1 MEILEKYKNE
11 YEECSLKEETN
22 LGYIY
27 NAYNKKARR
36 DCCLK
41 IISKK
46 QLQLGDYD
54 FLLEQLNREEKITNL
69 CNSENTVHFYR
80 KLETKDNIIFELE
93 YCEDNL
99 NNYLLENGEL
109 KGDLELFKN
118 IIISLAKA
126 LKTLHDKG
134 VMHRDIKPSN
144 IFYIDD
150 PQNIIKLGDFGCS
163 IFIKDNKSEPIGTIF
178 YTAPEIIK
186 NFEYDER
193 CDLWSLGITLFE
205 LYFGFLPY
213 GENPN
218 TNKINKVVYGKKKL
232 KIKQTKIP
240 TLDILFNRLLV
251 INPKDRMTYDEF
263 FKYVFSD
270 NFMKEGVTYVNDN
283 KLYKQIY
290 ENILKEPEINFK
302 ITEIKECKQE
312 KEKEEEAN
320 FKKILTLVE
329 DGHLPDLMN
338 FANGSLNEK
347 KVYNNIIYY
356 DENIDYLSD
365 IIEDCDYFERVTSGA
380 FILCTNIESLDLVKK
395 EVLRQIQKD
404 KKTRFNLITTGS
416 KCEKIMSFLEN
427 DKPFKDCIDKIC
439 VYCMDYD
446 KWSFLKDKYEKIFDV
461 YTDPDEVIEFINKF
475 SSNDIKPFPITKIL
489 TYQDYIDK
497 YKDRHIKIS
506 SFYGDMT
513 VEEYKKNIKNMGLL
527 IDFEGEKN
535 LLSNPDKNDLMSGF
549 LTFDLSK
556 DLEHLD
562 NLIIK
567 EYTKNTFYGDLNKWL
582 MNSKMN
588 FYEPVAYFTARLMFS
603 LNKFAKKNQKYC
615 NVDKIELHRG
625 VKLTYTDLIAY
636 ERAKGKIILL
646 SAFTSTSKD
655 QSEAESFAGRD
666 EDIKSLYNNNL
677 RFSVVFHITNIYKN
691 GWISNGID
699 IENESEYDEEREIL
713 FQPFS
718 FYYVKDTKIDIE
730 QYIADIYL
738 ETIGKIEILE
748 EKIKLG
754 KEIIY
759 NKDKNIMESKK

>member
-22 LGYIY
+22 LGFIY
-27 NAYNKKARR
+27 NAYNKKAGR

-109 KGDLELFKN
+109 KENLKLFKN

-150 PQNIIKLGDFGCS
+150 PPNIIKLGDFGCS

-193 CDLWSLGITLFE
+193 CDLWSLGITLFR

-232 KIKQTKIP
+232 IIKKTEIP

-283 KLYKQIY
+283 KLYQQIY
-290 ENILKEPEINFK
+290 EKILKEPEVNFK
-302 ITEIKECKQE
+302 ITAIKECKLEQ
-312 KEKEEEAN
+312 EEEN

-338 FANGSLNEK
+338 FDNGSLNEK

-380 FILCTNIESLDLVKK
+380 FILCSSIESLDLVKK

-404 KKTRFNLITTGS
+404 KKTRFYLITTGS

-427 DKPFKDCIDKIC
+427 NKPFKDCIDKIC

-461 YTDPDEVIEFINKF
+461 YTDQDEVIEFINKF
-475 SSNDIKPFPITKIL
+475 SSNDIKPFPITKLL

-527 IDFEGEKN
+527 IDFEGKKN
-535 LLSNPDKNDLMSGF
+535 LLSNPNDLMSGF

-646 SAFTSTSKD
+646 STFTSTSKD

>member
-11 YEECSLKEETN
+11 YKECSLKEETN
-22 LGYIY
+22 LGFIY
-27 NAYNKKARR
+27 NAYNKKAGR

-80 KLETKDNIIFELE
+80 RLETKDNIIFELE

-109 KGDLELFKN
+109 KGNLELFKN

-150 PQNIIKLGDFGCS
+150 PANIIKLGDFGCS

-232 KIKQTKIP
+232 IIKQTKIP

-290 ENILKEPEINFK
+290 EKILKEPEVNFK
-302 ITEIKECKQE
+302 NTEIKECKPEQ
-312 KEKEEEAN
+312 EKEEEAN

-365 IIEDCDYFERVTSGA
+365 IIEDCDDFERVTSGA

-475 SSNDIKPFPITKIL
+475 SSNDIKPFPITKLL

-527 IDFEGEKN
+527 IDFEGKKN

-562 NLIIK
+562 NLIIQ

-759 NKDKNIMESKK
+759 SKDKNIMEAKK

>member
-1 MEILEKYKNE
+1 MEILDKYKNE
-11 YEECSLKEETN
+11 YEECSLIEETN
-22 LGYIY
+22 LGFIY
-27 NAYNKKARR
+27 NAYNKKAERE
-36 DCCLK
+36 CCLK

-54 FLLEQLNREEKITNL
+54 FLYNQLNREETITNL
-69 CNSENTVHFYR
+69 CNSEYTVNFYR
-80 KLETKDNIIFELE
+80 RLETKDNIIFELE
-93 YCEDNL
+93 YCDDNL
-99 NNYLLENGEL
+99 NNYLNENGEL
-109 KGDLELFKN
+109 KSNLESYKN

-134 VMHRDIKPSN
+134 VMHRDIKPGN
-144 IFYIDD
+144 IFYKDE
-150 PQNIIKLGDFGCS
+150 PGNMIKLGDFGCS
-163 IFIKDNKSEPIGTIF
+163 ILIKDNKSEPIGTIF

-205 LYFGFLPY
+205 LYFGLLPY
-213 GENPN
+213 GNNPN

-232 KIKQTKIP
+232 ILKKTNIP
-240 TLDILFNRLLV
+240 TLDILFQRLLV

-283 KLYKQIY
+283 KLYKEIY
-290 ENILKEPEINFK
+290 EIILKEPEVNF
-302 ITEIKECKQE
+302 ENVYQKECKP
-312 KEKEEEAN
+312 KEEIEEQEN

-338 FANGSLNEK
+338 FPNGSLNEN

-356 DENIDYLSD
+356 DENIDYLSS
-365 IIEDCDYFERVTSGA
+365 IIEDSDDFERVTPGA
-380 FILCTNIESLDLVKK
+380 FILCTKIESLNLIK
-395 EVLRQIQKD
+395 EEILRQIEKD

-416 KCEKIMSFLEN
+416 KCEKIMKFLEN
-427 DKPFKDCIDKIC
+427 NKPFNNCIDKIC
-439 VYCMDYD
+439 VYCMEYD
-446 KWSFLKDKYEKIFDV
+446 TWSFLKDKYEKIFDV
-461 YTDPDEVIEFINKF
+461 YTDQDEVIDFINKF
-475 SSNDIKPFPITKIL
+475 SSKDIKPFPITKLL
-489 TYQDYIDK
+489 TLQDYVDK
-497 YKDRHIKIS
+497 YKDRHLKIS
-506 SFYGDMT
+506 SFYGEMT
-513 VEEYKKNIKNMGLL
+513 VEEYKKNIKKMGLL
-527 IDFEGEKN
+527 IDFEGNQN
-535 LLSNPDKNDLMSGF
+535 LLVNSDKNDLMSGF

-603 LNKFAKKNQKYC
+603 LNKFAKKNKKYC
-615 NVDKIELHRG
+615 NEDKKELHRG
-625 VKLTYTDLIAY
+625 IKIPYSDLIAY

-655 QSEAESFAGRD
+655 KEEAESFAGR
-666 EDIKSLYNNNL
+666 EETKSLYNNNL
-677 RFSVVFHITNIYKN
+677 KFSVVLHITNIYKN

-699 IENESEYDEEREIL
+699 IEEENDFEEKEIL

-718 FYYVKDTKIDIE
+718 FYYVKNTIIDIE
-730 QYIADIYL
+730 QYTAEIYL

-754 KEIIY
+754 KEIEY
-759 NKDKNIMESKK
+759 NEDKKIMEVKN

>member
-218 TNKINKVVYGKKKL
+218 TNKINKVAYGKKKL

-290 ENILKEPEINFK
+290 ENILKEPEVNFK

-535 LLSNPDKNDLMSGF
+535 LLSNPDKNDLISGF

-718 FYYVKDTKIDIE
+718 FYYVKDTKINIE

>member
-1 MEILEKYKNE
+1 MEILENYKNE
-11 YEECSLKEETN
+11 YEDCSMKEETN
-22 LGYIY
+22 LGFIY
-27 NAYNKKARR
+27 NAYNKKAGR

-54 FLLEQLNREEKITNL
+54 FLLEQLDREEKISNL
-69 CNSENTVHFYR
+69 CNSENTVNFYR
-80 KLETKDNIIFELE
+80 RLETKDNIIFELE
-93 YCEDNL
+93 YCEDNI
-99 NNYLLENGEL
+99 NNYLLENGEF
-109 KGDLELFKN
+109 KGNLELFKN
-118 IIISLAKA
+118 IVISLAKA

-150 PQNIIKLGDFGCS
+150 PSNIVKLGDFGCS

-232 KIKQTKIP
+232 KLKQTKIP

-263 FKYVFSD
+263 FKYVFND

-290 ENILKEPEINFK
+290 ETILKEPEVNFK
-302 ITEIKECKQE
+302 ITEIKECKPE
-312 KEKEEEAN
+312 KEKEEEEN

-347 KVYNNIIYY
+347 NVYNNIIYY
-356 DENIDYLSD
+356 DENIDYLSE

-380 FILCTNIESLDLVKK
+380 FVLCTNIKSLDLVKK
-395 EVLRQIQKD
+395 EILKQIQKD

-416 KCEKIMSFLEN
+416 KCEKIMNFLEN
-427 DKPFKDCIDKIC
+427 NKLFKDCIDKIC
-439 VYCMDYD
+439 VYCMNYD

-461 YTDPDEVIEFINKF
+461 YTDQDEVIEFINKF
-475 SSNDIKPFPITKIL
+475 SSNNIKPFPITKLL

-497 YKDRHIKIS
+497 YKDRHVKIS

-513 VEEYKKNIKNMGLL
+513 VEDYKKNIKNMGLL
-527 IDFEGEKN
+527 INFEGKKN

-549 LTFDLSK
+549 LTFDLTK
-556 DLEHLD
+556 DLENLD
-562 NLIIK
+562 NLIVK
-567 EYTKNTFYGDLNKWL
+567 EYTKNTFYGDLNRWL
-582 MNSKMN
+582 MKSKMN

-603 LNKFAKKNQKYC
+603 LNKFAKKNKKYC
-615 NVDKIELHRG
+615 NEDKKELHRG
-625 VKLTYTDLIAY
+625 VKLAYTDLIAY

-655 QSEAESFAGRD
+655 QEMAESWAGR
-666 EDIKSLYNNNL
+666 EDTKSLYNNNL
-677 RFSVVFHITNIYKN
+677 KFSVVFHITNIYKN

-699 IENESEYDEEREIL
+699 IEEESEYDDEKEIL

-718 FYYVKDTKIDIE
+718 FYYVKDTIIDIE

-754 KEIIY
+754 KEIKY
-759 NKDKNIMESKK
+759 NEDKNIMEIKK

>member
-22 LGYIY
+22 LGFIY
-27 NAYNKKARR
+27 NAYNKKAGR

-80 KLETKDNIIFELE
+80 RLETKDNIIFELE

-109 KGDLELFKN
+109 KGNLELFKN

-150 PQNIIKLGDFGCS
+150 PANIIKLGDFGCS

-232 KIKQTKIP
+232 IIKQTKIP

-290 ENILKEPEINFK
+290 EKILKEPEVNFK
-302 ITEIKECKQE
+302 NTEIKECKPEQ
-312 KEKEEEAN
+312 EKEEEAN

-475 SSNDIKPFPITKIL
+475 SSNDIKPFPITKLL

-527 IDFEGEKN
+527 IDFEGKKN

-562 NLIIK
+562 NLIIQ

-759 NKDKNIMESKK
+759 SKDKNIMEAKK

>member
-1 MEILEKYKNE
+1 MEILENYKNE
-11 YEECSLKEETN
+11 YEDCSLKEETN
-22 LGYIY
+22 LGFIY
-27 NAYNKKARR
+27 NAYNKKASRE
-36 DCCLK
+36 CCLK
-41 IISKK
+41 IINKK

-54 FLLEQLNREEKITNL
+54 FLLEQLDREEKITNL
-69 CNSENTVHFYR
+69 CNSENTVNFYR
-80 KLETKDNIIFELE
+80 RLETKDNIIFELE

-99 NNYLLENGEL
+99 NNYFLENGEL
-109 KGDLELFKN
+109 KGNLKLFKN
-118 IIISLAKA
+118 IVISLAKA

-150 PQNIIKLGDFGCS
+150 PGNIVKLGDFGCS

-186 NFEYDER
+186 NFKYDEK

-232 KIKQTKIP
+232 KLKQTKIP

-290 ENILKEPEINFK
+290 ETILKEPEVNFK
-302 ITEIKECKQE
+302 NTEIKECKPEQ
-312 KEKEEEAN
+312 EKEEEEN

-365 IIEDCDYFERVTSGA
+365 IIDDSDLFERETSGA
-380 FILCTNIESLDLVKK
+380 FILCTNIESIDLVKK
-395 EVLRQIQKD
+395 EIIRQIQKD

-427 DKPFKDCIDKIC
+427 NKPFKDCIDKIC
-439 VYCMDYD
+439 VYCWDYD

-461 YTDPDEVIEFINKF
+461 YTDQDEVIEFINKF
-475 SSNDIKPFPITKIL
+475 SSNDIKPFQIT
-489 TYQDYIDK
+489 
-497 YKDRHIKIS
+497 
-506 SFYGDMT
+506 
-513 VEEYKKNIKNMGLL
+513 
-527 IDFEGEKN
+527 
-535 LLSNPDKNDLMSGF
+535 
-549 LTFDLSK
+549 
-556 DLEHLD
+556 
-562 NLIIK
+562 
-567 EYTKNTFYGDLNKWL
+567 
-582 MNSKMN
+582 
-588 FYEPVAYFTARLMFS
+588 
-603 LNKFAKKNQKYC
+603 
-615 NVDKIELHRG
+615 
-625 VKLTYTDLIAY
+625 
-636 ERAKGKIILL
+636 
-646 SAFTSTSKD
+646 
-655 QSEAESFAGRD
+655 
-666 EDIKSLYNNNL
+666 
-677 RFSVVFHITNIYKN
+677 
-691 GWISNGID
+691 
-699 IENESEYDEEREIL
+699 
-713 FQPFS
+713 
-718 FYYVKDTKIDIE
+718 
-730 QYIADIYL
+730 
-738 ETIGKIEILE
+738 
-748 EKIKLG
+748 
-754 KEIIY
+754 
-759 NKDKNIMESKK
+759 

>member
-1 MEILEKYKNE
+1 
-11 YEECSLKEETN
+11 
-22 LGYIY
+22 
-27 NAYNKKARR
+27 
-36 DCCLK
+36 
-41 IISKK
+41 
-46 QLQLGDYD
+46 
-54 FLLEQLNREEKITNL
+54 
-69 CNSENTVHFYR
+69 
-80 KLETKDNIIFELE
+80 
-93 YCEDNL
+93 
-99 NNYLLENGEL
+99 
-109 KGDLELFKN
+109 
-118 IIISLAKA
+118 
-126 LKTLHDKG
+126 
-134 VMHRDIKPSN
+134 
-144 IFYIDD
+144 
-150 PQNIIKLGDFGCS
+150 
-163 IFIKDNKSEPIGTIF
+163 
-178 YTAPEIIK
+178 
-186 NFEYDER
+186 
-193 CDLWSLGITLFE
+193 
-205 LYFGFLPY
+205 
-213 GENPN
+213 
-218 TNKINKVVYGKKKL
+218 
-232 KIKQTKIP
+232 
-240 TLDILFNRLLV
+240 
-251 INPKDRMTYDEF
+251 
-263 FKYVFSD
+263 
-270 NFMKEGVTYVNDN
+270 
-283 KLYKQIY
+283 
-290 ENILKEPEINFK
+290 
-302 ITEIKECKQE
+302 
-312 KEKEEEAN
+312 
-320 FKKILTLVE
+320 
-329 DGHLPDLMN
+329 
-338 FANGSLNEK
+338 
-347 KVYNNIIYY
+347 
-356 DENIDYLSD
+356 
-365 IIEDCDYFERVTSGA
+365 
-380 FILCTNIESLDLVKK
+380 
-395 EVLRQIQKD
+395 
-404 KKTRFNLITTGS
+404 
-416 KCEKIMSFLEN
+416 
-427 DKPFKDCIDKIC
+427 
-439 VYCMDYD
+439 MDYD

-535 LLSNPDKNDLMSGF
+535 LLSNPDKNDLISGF

-718 FYYVKDTKIDIE
+718 FYYVKDTKINIV

>member
-1 MEILEKYKNE
+1 MSNFINN
-11 YEECSLKEETN
+11 S
-22 LGYIY
+22 
-27 NAYNKKARR
+27 
-36 DCCLK
+36 CLK
-41 IISKK
+41 IISKQ

-54 FLLEQLNREEKITNL
+54 FLFELLNREEKITNL

-109 KGDLELFKN
+109 KGYLELFKN

-150 PQNIIKLGDFGCS
+150 PANIIKLGDFGCS
-163 IFIKDNKSEPIGTIF
+163 IFIKDNKSETIGTIF

-193 CDLWSLGITLFE
+193 CDLWSLGIALFE

-290 ENILKEPEINFK
+290 ENILKEPEVNFK
-302 ITEIKECKQE
+302 ITEIKECKPEEE
-312 KEKEEEAN
+312 KVEEAN

-427 DKPFKDCIDKIC
+427 
-439 VYCMDYD
+439 
-446 KWSFLKDKYEKIFDV
+446 
-461 YTDPDEVIEFINKF
+461 NK
-475 SSNDIKPFPITKIL
+475 
-489 TYQDYIDK
+489 
-497 YKDRHIKIS
+497 
-506 SFYGDMT
+506 
-513 VEEYKKNIKNMGLL
+513 
-527 IDFEGEKN
+527 
-535 LLSNPDKNDLMSGF
+535 
-549 LTFDLSK
+549 LSK
-556 DLEHLD
+556 
-562 NLIIK
+562 I
-567 EYTKNTFYGDLNKWL
+567 
-582 MNSKMN
+582 
-588 FYEPVAYFTARLMFS
+588 V
-603 LNKFAKKNQKYC
+603 
-615 NVDKIELHRG
+615 
-625 VKLTYTDLIAY
+625 
-636 ERAKGKIILL
+636 
-646 SAFTSTSKD
+646 
-655 QSEAESFAGRD
+655 
-666 EDIKSLYNNNL
+666 
-677 RFSVVFHITNIYKN
+677 
-691 GWISNGID
+691 
-699 IENESEYDEEREIL
+699 
-713 FQPFS
+713 
-718 FYYVKDTKIDIE
+718 
-730 QYIADIYL
+730 
-738 ETIGKIEILE
+738 
-748 EKIKLG
+748 
-754 KEIIY
+754 
-759 NKDKNIMESKK
+759 